1 MFFINITLILNK
13 KPIINHKNKTNK
25 NKNQY
30 QLIQV
35 HNVTLK
41 NKI

>member
-1 MFFINITLILNK
+1 MFFINITPILNK
-13 KPIINHKNKTNK
+13 KPIINNKNKTNK

-35 HNVTLK
+35 HNVIPK